1 MARTYNR
8 DSWGR
13 FAPGSGGGSR
23 APIGSSKMRRTKS
36 QVGSLK
42 NASPAGLLKALK
54 RESPFN
60 LRSNV
65 AKEIQKRDSRIG
77 NKTLA
82 SKAPV
87 KAGVGSRPKIRP

>member
-1 MARTYNR
+1 MARTYKR

-23 APIGSSKMRRTKS
+23 APIGSSKMRKTKT
-36 QVGSLK
+36 VVKSLK
-42 NASPAGLLKALK
+42 SASPQGLLKALK
-54 RESPFN
+54 KESPFD

-82 SKAPV
+82 SQAPV
-87 KAGVGSRPKIRP
+87 KRGLGAPKIRS